1 MTYGAQKNKEFPRL
15 LCPRNNFLFLRAQ
28 RNGRVPHG
36 LTPYRGKCIVLLY
49 PSEHRGP
56 ILSTLSEPLSKQLVS
71 VLVRPP
77 GQGEVIDWTVKETT
91 SRFAGLL
98 GPRGWPGTRGALG
111 SAGTGCERCN
121 GHGDTPRVPGV
132 HG

>member
-1 MTYGAQKNKEFPRL
+1 MTYGAQKDKEFPRL

-71 VLVRPP
+71 VL
-77 GQGEVIDWTVKETT
+77 
-91 SRFAGLL
+91 
-98 GPRGWPGTRGALG
+98 GAPG
-111 SAGTGCERCN
+111 SALLRCQRQN
-121 GHGDTPRVPGV
+121 VVCFAYPPSKAIEAQTFSIREHYPRNLDRHNRALPEW
-132 HG
+132 H